1 MLGSRM
7 PARWPTW
14 INIFYARHRLVVPYE
29 FRGNFRESIF
39 MCGIVGIVSNA
50 PQTQRAWLA
59 IGRDAMT
66 HRGPDD
72 AGEWWSA
79 DGRVGL
85 AQRRLSI
92 IDLSP
97 AGHQPMHDASG
108 ALSIVFNGEI
118 YNFTDLRDELIAKG
132 HSFRS
137 HSDTEVILA
146 AYREWA
152 TECLSRFNGMFAFTI
167 YDAKQRK
174 VFMARDRAGEKPL
187 FYHQAGGVLRF
198 GSELKALLADPTLP
212 RRIAPDAL
220 DCYLA
225 MGYVP
230 GDRCMLQ
237 GFNKLPPAHALLF
250 DLQTGQSN
258 LWRYWQLPEL
268 ETTAQGP
275 VHETALLDE
284 LEALLE
290 DSVRRQMVADVSV
303 GVLLSGGV
311 DSSLITAMAVRA
323 TSKVKTFTICFPG
336 YAKYDE
342 PEHARLIARH
352 FGTEHVELEAAEST
366 VDLLPLLAKQFDE
379 PMVDSSMIPTFL
391 VSQLVRQH
399 CTVALGGDGGDELF
413 GGYGHYSRLQW
424 MQQKLRL
431 IPCPLRKGV
440 ALAAEKILPVG
451 FKGRNWLQGLG
462 VDFEKGLPLIAT
474 YFDAT
479 TRRRLLAAQ
488 PGWPLVADSVLK
500 SRVPIHPDLL
510 QRATRTDFANYLAE
524 DILVKVDRASMLNS
538 LEVRAPMLDFRLI
551 ELAFGKVP
559 SRLKANQTEKKILL
573 KRLTARVLPPE
584 FDRQRKQ
591 GFSIPL
597 SEWLKGGAF
606 RVMFNEVLHDPQCS
620 FDAATVD
627 SLLRGQDQG
636 RSNSERLFA
645 LVMFELWRREYGINF

>member
-1 MLGSRM
+1 
-7 PARWPTW
+7 
-14 INIFYARHRLVVPYE
+14 
-29 FRGNFRESIF
+29 
-39 MCGIVGIVSNA
+39 MCGIVGIVSNT
-50 PQTQRAWLA
+50 PQAQRAWLA

-85 AQRRLSI
+85 AQRRLAI

-132 HSFRS
+132 HGFRS

-146 AYREWA
+146 AYREWG
-152 TECLSRFNGMFAFTI
+152 TECLARFNGMFAFALF
-167 YDAKQRK
+167 DARQQT
-174 VFMARDRAGEKPL
+174 VFLARDRAGEKPL
-187 FYHQAGGVLRF
+187 FYHQANGVLRF
-198 GSELKALLADPTLP
+198 ASELKALLADPALP
-212 RRIAPDAL
+212 RRIDPEAL

-230 GDRCMLQ
+230 GERCMLQ

-250 DLQTGQSN
+250 DLQTGQAKI
-258 LWRYWQLPEL
+258 WRYWQLPEL
-268 ETTAQGP
+268 EATSSRP
-275 VHETALLDE
+275 VDEAALLDE

-290 DSVRRQMVADVSV
+290 DAVCRQMVADVPV

-311 DSSLITAMAVRA
+311 DSSLITAMAVR
-323 TSKVKTFTICFPG
+323 SSNHVQTFTIGFPG
-336 YAKYDE
+336 HGKLDE
-342 PEHARLIARH
+342 TEHARLIASH
-352 FGTEHVELEAAEST
+352 FGTLHTELMAEDAT
-366 VDLLPLLAKQFDE
+366 ADLLPRLARQFDE

-424 MQQKLRL
+424 MQRKLGS
-431 IPCPLRKGV
+431 IPRPLLNGI
-440 ALAAEKILPVG
+440 ALAAEKLLPVG
-451 FKGRNWLQGLG
+451 VKGRNWLQGLG
-462 VDFEKGLPLIAT
+462 VDLDKGLPLIASC
-474 YFDAT
+474 FDAT
-479 TRRRLLAAQ
+479 TRGRLLAARS
-488 PGWPLVADSVLK
+488 GWHAQAEDVLR
-500 SRVPIHPDLL
+500 SRVQVHPDLL
-510 QRATRTDFANYLAE
+510 QRATRMDFANYLAE

-538 LEVRAPMLDFRLI
+538 LELRAPLLDYRLI
-551 ELAFGKVP
+551 EFAFGKVP
-559 SRLKANQTEKKILL
+559 SHLKATAQDKKILL

-597 SEWLKGGAF
+597 AEWLKGGAF
-606 RVMFNEVLHDPQCS
+606 RALFQEVLRDPGCS
-620 FDAATVD
+620 FDARTVD
-627 SLLRGQDQG
+627 SLLRGQDRG
-636 RSNSERLFA
+636 RSNGERLFA
-645 LVMFELWRREYGINF
+645 LVLFELWRREYGITF